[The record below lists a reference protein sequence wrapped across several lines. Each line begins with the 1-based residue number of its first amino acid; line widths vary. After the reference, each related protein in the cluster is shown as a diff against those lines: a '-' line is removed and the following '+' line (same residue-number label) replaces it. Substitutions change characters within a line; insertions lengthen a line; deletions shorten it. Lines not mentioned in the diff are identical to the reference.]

1 MVSKKFRNG
10 CVRQEEE
17 ENELAKDFVGAMYN
31 DDKHMIPKTMLREPP
46 HISKGDIAKKL
57 NTAKGCLDQVGADT
71 AVSTYAEATVA
82 FPLLVFVSWC

>member
-17 ENELAKDFVGAMYN
+17 ENELVKDFVGAMYN
-31 DDKHMIPKTMLREPP
+31 DDKMIPKTMLREPP

-71 AVSTYAEATVA
+71 AVSTYAEATSA